1 MSDFRLKE
9 LEDRIERL
17 EKVVEALSK
26 GMHISVNV
34 PLDAKQ
40 QTLIPPKQK
49 RLFD

>member
-1 MSDFRLKE
+1 MNEYRIKQ

-17 EKVVEALSK
+17 EKVVETLTK
-26 GMHISVNV
+26 GMHISVNT